1 MLVVSLILLG
11 LPADAG
17 RTIDYAAEIRPV
29 FAASCVKCHGPEKQ
43 QGDLRLDLKVRA
55 LEGGLSGEA
64 IVPGNVAESAIL
76 AHLEGRDDKRVMPPK
91 GPRLSDDQ
99 IGLIRRWIEQGA
111 AWPDDPA
118 DQGSDPAAT
127 HWAYQTPTRPEPP
140 AVADPS
146 WVRNPIDPFVAWR
159 LEAEGLAPSPEADR
173 ARLLRRVS
181 LDLTGIPP
189 SVEEVDAFIADASP
203 DAYEKVVDRLLTS
216 PHFGERWARPWLDLA
231 RYADTHGYEKD
242 PIRTMWP
249 YRDWVINAL
258 NDDMPFDQFTVEQL
272 AGDLLPG
279 ATQSQKVASGF
290 HRNTMLNTEGGVDPE
305 EARDAV
311 LLDRVNT
318 TATAW
323 MGTTLACAQC
333 HAHKFD
339 PFPQKDYYRFY
350 AFFNNADEPTL
361 DLAPPEAI
369 AGRDAIRAQVEAL
382 KKETKAYQKDEADR
396 VKVWESSLTAEAKA
410 ALNPEARAA
419 LDVADADRD
428 GARKK
433 LVAEAFRSTDV
444 GLKKRQEIIA
454 ELTKRVPDL
463 PQAMVMSER
472 SKPRETRIHVRGSF
486 QSPGDVVSP
495 GVPGI
500 LPPMADEEPI
510 NRLGLARWLVRPD
523 HPLTARVAVNR
534 IWEQY
539 WGRGLVGTVED
550 FGTQGDRP
558 THPELLDWLATEL
571 PRQGWS
577 TKAIHRLIV
586 TSATYRQASKASP
599 ALVERDPDNRLLAR
613 GPRLRV
619 AAEGVRDIA
628 LAASGL
634 LSPKVGGPSV
644 FPPQPEGIWT
654 MIYSSDKWATSTG
667 EDRYR
672 RGLYTF
678 WRRTAPYPT
687 FMAFDAPS
695 RELSCVRRPRSNT
708 PIQALA
714 TLNDPAF
721 VEAARAL
728 ARRLVVEGGDEARS
742 RATRGFRLC
751 VARRPDPAE
760 LDRIV
765 ALFTSER
772 DHYRVDLA
780 AAEALVSG
788 APGEP
793 TPPPPD
799 GADTPE
805 LAAWTVVAN
814 VLLNLDETISKE

>member
-1 MLVVSLILLG
+1 MLVVSLMLLG

-17 RTIDYAAEIRPV
+17 RAVDYASEIRPV
-29 FAASCVKCHGPEKQ
+29 LAAACLKCHGPDKQ
-43 QGDLRLDLKVRA
+43 EGDLRLDLKVRA

-64 IVPGNVAESAIL
+64 IVPGKVAESPIL
-76 AHLEGRDDKRVMPPK
+76 AHLEGRDGKKAMPPK
-91 GPRLSDDQ
+91 GPRLPDEQ
-99 IGLIRRWIEQGA
+99 IGLIRLWIEQGA

-118 DQGSDPAAT
+118 TAEPGST
-127 HWAYQTPTRPEPP
+127 HWAYQKPVRPEPP

-146 WVRNPIDPFVAWR
+146 WVRNPIDAFVAKR

-173 ARLLRRVS
+173 ARLIRRVS
-181 LDLTGIPP
+181 LDLTGLPP
-189 SVEEVDAFIADASP
+189 TVEEVDAFIADTNP
-203 DAYEKVVDRLLTS
+203 DAYEKVVDRLLAS

-258 NDDMPFDQFTVEQL
+258 NRDMPFDQFTVEQL

-279 ATQSQKVASGF
+279 ATLAQKIASGF
-290 HRNTMLNTEGGVDPE
+290 HRNTMVNTEGGVDPE

-311 LLDRVNT
+311 LVDRVGT

-339 PFPQKDYYRFY
+339 PFPQKDFYRFY
-350 AFFNNADEPTL
+350 AFFNSAEEPTI
-361 DLAPPEAI
+361 DLGTPAEI
-369 AGRDAIRAQVEAL
+369 ARRDAIRAQVAALRQELKEYRKGEAGRIKAWEAALTPEARSAL
-382 KKETKAYQKDEADR
+382 K
-396 VKVWESSLTAEAKA
+396 
-410 ALNPEARAA
+410 PEARAA
-419 LDVADADRD
+419 LDTPAADRD
-428 GARKK
+428 EARTKAIAAAYRESDEG
-433 LVAEAFRSTDV
+433 LTQRQAVVAELA
-444 GLKKRQEIIA
+444 KRE
-454 ELTKRVPDL
+454 PSF
-463 PQAMVMSER
+463 PQAMVMQEAA
-472 SKPRETRIHVRGSF
+472 KPRETRLHVRGSF
-486 QSPGDVVSP
+486 RSPGDVVAP
-495 GVPGI
+495 GVPEI
-500 LPPMADEEPI
+500 LPAMAEGEPT
-510 NRLGLARWLVRPD
+510 NRLGLARWLTRPD

-550 FGTQGDRP
+550 FGTQGEPP

-577 TKAIHRLIV
+577 LKAIHRLIV
-586 TSATYRQASKASP
+586 TSAAYRQSSKAS
-599 ALVERDPDNRLLAR
+599 AERIARDPDNRLLGR
-613 GPRLRV
+613 GPRGRV
-619 AAEGVRDIA
+619 DAEGVRDIA

-634 LSPKVGGPSV
+634 LSHKVGGPSV
-644 FPPQPEGIWT
+644 FPPQPEGVWT
-654 MIYSSDKWATSTG
+654 MIYSSDRWVTSTG

-695 RELSCVRRPRSNT
+695 REASCARRPRSNT

-728 ARRLVVEGGDEARS
+728 ARRVVAEGGDDPRS
-742 RATRGFRLC
+742 RAARGFRLC
-751 VARRPDPAE
+751 VARMPDAAE
-760 LDRIV
+760 VDRIV
-765 ALFTSER
+765 ALYEGER
-772 DHYRVDLA
+772 DHYRADADAALA
-780 AAEALVSG
+780 MAAG
-788 APGEP
+788 APDEP
-793 TPPPPD
+793 AASKPD
-799 GADTPE
+799 PAQAPE